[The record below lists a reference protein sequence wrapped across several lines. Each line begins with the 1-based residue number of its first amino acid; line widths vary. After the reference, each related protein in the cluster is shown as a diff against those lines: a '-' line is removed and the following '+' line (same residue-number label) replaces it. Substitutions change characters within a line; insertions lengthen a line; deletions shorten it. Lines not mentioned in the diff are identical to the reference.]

1 MRIAIVGIG
10 RLGSVFARV
19 LSKSHEV
26 LLIDREQKRSSELA
40 AEICAQPV
48 KDLSSVLTADMII
61 LAVKPSHMEEVI
73 GQVKGAPLI
82 VSCAAG
88 VSIGQMESWGA
99 RNIIRVMPNI
109 CAEVGSAVIAYSLHP
124 EVERKEKPFLT
135 AFSSLG
141 LCIKTA
147 ESHLDPI
154 TAASGSGPAFL
165 AFIAQAMIDEAERSG
180 LDRETAEKCVAQT
193 LLGTGKL
200 MRSGWSA
207 KRIVD
212 TVASPGGTTEAGLR
226 MLGERGADKAI
237 HEAIR
242 LATAKAKSIGK

>member
-1 MRIAIVGIG
+1 MRIAIVGVG

-26 LLIDREQKRSSELA
+26 LLVDREQRHAAELA
-40 AEICAQPV
+40 AEVCAQPV
-48 KDLSSVLTADMII
+48 KDLNSVLTADMIVV
-61 LAVKPSHMEEVI
+61 AVKPAHVEEVI
-73 GQVKGAPLI
+73 RQVKGAPLI

-88 VSIGQMESWGA
+88 VTIDRMESWGA
-99 RNIIRVMPNI
+99 RNVIRVMPNI
-109 CAEVGSAVIAYSLHP
+109 CAEVGAAVIAYSLHP
-124 EVERKEKPFLT
+124 EVERKEKVFLT

-165 AFIAQAMIDEAERSG
+165 AFVAQAMIEEAERSG
-180 LDRETAEKCVAQT
+180 LDRATAEKCVAQT

-207 KRIVD
+207 QRIIE
-212 TVASPGGTTEAGLR
+212 TVASPGGTTEEGLA
-226 MLGERGADKAI
+226 MLRERGADRAM

-242 LATAKAKSIGK
+242 LAAAKARGIGK